1 MKYFL
6 FFLLIFSSMRCYAE
20 SAATGLAPFISV
32 GLKGS
37 YGSNASD
44 DGVTVKD
51 RKFAAYGL
59 DAILGLKWSGF
70 IVGGGFDYN
79 MWRQLTSPS
88 SVGNS
93 NTQGKQINVTPVFGF
108 QWQFVQLLGKYFWK
122 STYSLDKNDANGA
135 TISYGAPDASF
146 ALQARILSSGSS
158 YLGLEYAAAKY
169 EEVERAGRI
178 SKLAV
183 GKEMKFSSIGLLYG
197 WVF

>member
-6 FFLLIFSSMRCYAE
+6 FFLLIFSSASCYAE
-20 SAATGLAPFISV
+20 SSSAGLAPFISV

-37 YGSNASD
+37 YGSNGSS

-51 RKFAAYGL
+51 RKLAVYGV
-59 DAILGLKWSGF
+59 DGILGLKWSGF

-79 MWRQLTSPS
+79 LWRQLTSPS

-93 NTQGKQINVTPVFGF
+93 NTQGKQLNVTPVVGV
-108 QWQFVQLLGKYFWK
+108 QWQSVQLLGKYFWK

-146 ALQARILSSGSS
+146 ALQARLMSSGSS
-158 YLGLEYAAAKY
+158 YIGLEYAAAKY
-169 EEVERAGRI
+169 EEEERAGTI
-178 SKLAV
+178 SKFAV
-183 GKEMKFSSIGLLYG
+183 GKEMKFSSIGLLFG
-197 WVF
+197 WAY